1 MDIAILLSGIA
12 AGAILFQTSIIAPT
26 VFKALNPPQAKVFL
40 RTVFPKLFNMLAAL
54 GLIMLI
60 LFFLGMG
67 NVYVALITITLSL
80 ICGMLVPA
88 TNKARD
94 EGNVQMFRNLHTVS
108 VVLTMIVLLS
118 NLSWIVHQII

>member
-26 VFKALNPPQAKVFL
+26 VFKVLNPIQAKVFL

-54 GLIMLI
+54 GLIMLV

-67 NVYVALITITLSL
+67 NVYVALISIILPFV
-80 ICGMLVPA
+80 CGRLVPA

-94 EGNVQMFRNLHTVS
+94 DGNVKIFRNLHTVS
-108 VVLTMIVLLS
+108 VVLTIIVLLS
-118 NLSWIVHQII
+118 NLTWIVHQII